1 MGTSSKAVN
10 ERIKGEGGGG
20 NFGKKMKK
28 ERVTKP
34 GEKRSDSVRSRK
46 GSKETGVRLGHRA

>member
-1 MGTSSKAVN
+1 MRGLRGK
-10 ERIKGEGGGG
+10 GGG